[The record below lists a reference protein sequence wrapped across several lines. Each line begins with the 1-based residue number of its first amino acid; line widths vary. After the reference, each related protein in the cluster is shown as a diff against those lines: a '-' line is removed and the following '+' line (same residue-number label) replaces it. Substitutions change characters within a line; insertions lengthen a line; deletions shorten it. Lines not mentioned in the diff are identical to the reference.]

1 MLEDADE
8 IGENVLF
15 FVDFAEVRD
24 FGGGDSL
31 EEEHFFV
38 RNVDE
43 FPELKIEILSDF
55 VFVGAGFVVH
65 VAHE

>member
-1 MLEDADE
+1 VLEDADE

-15 FVDFAEVRD
+15 FVYFAEVRN

-31 EEEHFFV
+31 EEEHFLIG
-38 RNVDE
+38 NVDE

-55 VFVGAGFVVH
+55 VFVGTGFVVH